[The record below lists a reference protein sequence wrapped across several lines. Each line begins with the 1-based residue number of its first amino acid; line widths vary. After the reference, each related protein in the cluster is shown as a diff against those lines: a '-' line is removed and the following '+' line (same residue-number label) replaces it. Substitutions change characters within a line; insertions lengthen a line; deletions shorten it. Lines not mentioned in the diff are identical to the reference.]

1 MSKST
6 IIELRQLDSRDVV
19 RNGVYQT
26 TLDPNSSIM
35 LEEGDQVNVKAIY
48 LDTAES
54 SAGFIH
60 LENDITVEMEMAM
73 YIQNYDKDQNFE
85 GASGGFNELR
95 QYPNAGGRP
104 LRGDN
109 QIWWLAE
116 HKAPGATET
125 NWNVSGYNMIIL
137 EGGSSSTSEIAI
149 KLNYQPITGGPRITT
164 TLPKIKKQPKTNIPL
179 ENPFKLNI
187 QCTGS
192 GTAPDIIIENNDDE
206 LRSCGYGA
214 VLLDFDAIPTD
225 GTLQHF
231 NLQTFPIS
239 FPISAGDYTPAE
251 MSKIITDNIANIE
264 KNGAVDD
271 GYGATAAATP
281 ITKTEWSANSPFLT
295 SILENLKKLNDK
307 DATLGQAFVNA
318 DSTNIDTDKT
328 NLAGTKYME
337 YNIVGMKG
345 EYAPGTGDPTTGFV
359 PPLDRYVGA
368 NEVAMSFDVN
378 ENKLKFETL
387 HFPIYG
393 NGDNDQASNAVP
405 CVEYNTP
412 SAIPGE
418 FVGTTGLA
426 TRYSGVAFTS
436 LKPANFWEK
445 QLGFSSICITPQYTA
460 KLQFPP
466 APAPPT
472 QPNSFIIECTD
483 GVNMT
488 GGFPGLDIGVQ
499 HNNLN
504 YSQPVFRDYNGVV
517 KNTIISTTDS
527 TSIFSSRVWNSSLA
541 DEGYFLVE
549 VSPNFNQNMVGG
561 AGIKSKNT
569 MSIVNRYY
577 TQNSFTSDQGA
588 GSIAYTHVGE
598 PQLLSNLNVAV
609 RNPDRSFVS
618 SNILQDKNTIFV
630 EVIKAI
636 DQIPNP
642 KKR

>member
-6 IIELRQLDSRDVV
+6 ILELRQLDSGDVT
-19 RNGVYQT
+19 RNGVFQT
-26 TLDPNSSIM
+26 ILDPNNSIM

-60 LENDITVEMEMAM
+60 LENEIQVEMEMAM
-73 YIQNYDKDQNFE
+73 YIQNYEKDQNFE
-85 GASGGFNELR
+85 AANGGFNELR
-95 QYPNAGGRP
+95 QYPNNGSRP

-125 NWNVSGYNMIIL
+125 NWNVTGFNML
-137 EGGSSSTSEIAI
+137 TEGTGDTSEIAI
-149 KLNYQPITGGPRITT
+149 KLNYQPITGGARVTYT
-164 TLPKIKKQPKTNIPL
+164 SPKIKKQPKTNIPL
-179 ENPFKLNI
+179 ENPFPLHI

-206 LRSCGYGA
+206 LRAAGYGA
-214 VLLDFDAIPTD
+214 VLLDSNLIPTD

-251 MSKIITDNIANIE
+251 ISKIITDNLANIE
-264 KNGAVDD
+264 KNGAVNDE
-271 GYGATAAATP
+271 YGATAASTP

-307 DATLGQAFVNA
+307 DPTLGQAFVNA
-318 DSTNIDTDKT
+318 DSTNIEADGT
-328 NLAGTKYME
+328 NIAGTKYME
-337 YNIVGMKG
+337 YNIVAMKG
-345 EYAPGTGDPTTGFV
+345 EYFQGTGDPISGFV

-368 NEVAMSFDVN
+368 NEVALSFDLN
-378 ENKLKFETL
+378 ENKLKFETI

-412 SAIPGE
+412 SALPGE
-418 FVGTTGLA
+418 YVGTTGLA
-426 TRYSGVAFTS
+426 TKYSGVAFTS

-445 QLGFSSICITPQYTA
+445 QLGFADICISPQYTA

-504 YSQPVFRDYNGVV
+504 YSQPVFRDFNGANPA
-517 KNTIISTTDS
+517 NTIISTTDS

-561 AGIKSKNT
+561 VGIKSKNT

-598 PQLLSNLNVAV
+598 PQLLSNLNVTV

-636 DQIPNP
+636 DQNPNP
-642 KKR
+642 KKQ